1 MLLELLGIGLI
12 LPFLEILTS
21 GEDNLGYSK
30 YFEMIN
36 IKTISNEQLIF
47 YSILLSVFAF
57 GIVPWISGKVAPELT
72 REVHA
77 QGIDASALFYTE
89 SEAVGEAFNYF
100 QNGRFNF

>member
-1 MLLELLGIGLI
+1 MFDRFQNRL
-12 LPFLEILTS
+12 
-21 GEDNLGYSK
+21 
-30 YFEMIN
+30 
-36 IKTISNEQLIF
+36 
-47 YSILLSVFAF
+47 SIVVQRWVSFVFCSIWLSAFAF